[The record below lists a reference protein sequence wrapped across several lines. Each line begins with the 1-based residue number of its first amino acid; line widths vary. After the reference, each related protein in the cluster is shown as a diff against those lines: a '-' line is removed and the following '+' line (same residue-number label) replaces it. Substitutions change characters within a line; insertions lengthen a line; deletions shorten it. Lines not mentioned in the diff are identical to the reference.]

1 MGAGPSPSQWAP
13 VTHLPAPQGWCSMTS
28 ARLAVSLC
36 PSVHAPTTGL
46 PTPPEPTTPRT
57 AESGRGPGGAGASGL
72 GWAQGS
78 STQWVSVSTA
88 FSTCMGGR
96 WSCQDVPCPGTCSV
110 MGGAHFST
118 FDERQ
123 YTVHGDCS
131 YVLAKVRARMQWA
144 HMQRARPASPSPGSS
159 LLPPPMLKPHSRTTP
174 GYCPGL
180 HPILPPSG
188 PVF

>member
-1 MGAGPSPSQWAP
+1 MHLQRGYLRPRSQLLHGLQRVVGVLGGLWPAEAG
-13 VTHLPAPQGWCSMTS
+13 V
-28 ARLAVSLC
+28 
-36 PSVHAPTTGL
+36 
-46 PTPPEPTTPRT
+46 
-57 AESGRGPGGAGASGL
+57 AGASGL

-159 LLPPPMLKPHSRTTP
+159 LLPPPCSSHTLGHHPATAPAFTP
-174 GYCPGL
+174 SFRPRVL
-180 HPILPPSG
+180 SSETAFRG
-188 PVF
+188 PRSWNKQN